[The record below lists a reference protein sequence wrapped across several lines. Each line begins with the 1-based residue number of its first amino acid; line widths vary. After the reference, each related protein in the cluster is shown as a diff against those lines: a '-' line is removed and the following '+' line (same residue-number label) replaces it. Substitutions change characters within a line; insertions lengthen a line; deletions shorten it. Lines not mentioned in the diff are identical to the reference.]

1 MTDEQKAFYEAL
13 GAADAAKADGLR
25 GYYPRA
31 VIVLADEVKRLRAM
45 EQRVNVAKAMCDES
59 VGGAIDPGTLRAVLW
74 A

>member
-13 GAADAAKADGLR
+13 GAADAAKEQGLR

-31 VIVLADEVKRLRAM
+31 VIVLAAEVQRLLAM
-45 EQRVNVAKAMCDES
+45 EQRVHVAKAMCEES
-59 VGGAIDPGTLRAVLW
+59 VGGVIDPGTLRAVLG

>member
-13 GAADAAKADGLR
+13 GAADAAKQQGLR

-31 VIVLADEVKRLRAM
+31 VMVLAEEVRRLRAM
-45 EQRVNVAKAMCDES
+45 EQRVYVAKAMCEES
-59 VGGAIDPGTLRAVLW
+59 VGGVIDPATLRAVLE